1 MSEHPI
7 SPPREL
13 LAPSCRLVK
22 IEALPNDCTATF
34 KTWRGKT
41 IRITLASNELR
52 DPLRLEGLLAEFGL
66 LLEADGRPWAEIVA
80 EATEEV
86 AGG

>member
-1 MSEHPI
+1 MSNRSI

-13 LAPSCRLVK
+13 RAPSCRLVK
-22 IEALPNDCTATF
+22 VEPLPNDCTATF
-34 KTWRGKT
+34 ATWRGKT

-52 DPLRLEGLLAEFGL
+52 DPLKLEGFLADFGL
-66 LLEADGRPWAEIVA
+66 LLEADGRPWAKVVA
-80 EATEEV
+80 EAL